1 MSRRVLI
8 AGESWVTHS
17 IHTKGFDSF
26 TTTEYNEGVQWLKA
40 ALEANGWDVDHMP
53 GHLVARQFP
62 ASIESF
68 NAYDVVMLSD
78 IGANTILLHPET
90 FNRSKPLPIRLEVLR
105 DYVAQGGGYVMIG
118 GYLTFQGIDA
128 KGQYAGS
135 AAEEALPV
143 TLMRTDDR
151 VEAPAGVRPA
161 VADAG
166 HPIVRDIQGDWP
178 ALLGYNRVSARAGAS
193 VIASAGPDP
202 LLVAGAFGQGRAV
215 AFMSDCGPHWAPP
228 PFVDWTGY
236 AALWNGVVEWAGGHR

>member
-1 MSRRVLI
+1 
-8 AGESWVTHS
+8 
-17 IHTKGFDSF
+17 
-26 TTTEYNEGVQWLKA
+26 
-40 ALEANGWDVDHMP
+40 
-53 GHLVARQFP
+53 
-62 ASIESF
+62 
-68 NAYDVVMLSD
+68 MLSD

-90 FNRSKPLPIRLEVLR
+90 FNRSKPLPNRLEVLR

-236 AALWNGVVEWAGGHR
+236 AALWNGVAEWAGGHR